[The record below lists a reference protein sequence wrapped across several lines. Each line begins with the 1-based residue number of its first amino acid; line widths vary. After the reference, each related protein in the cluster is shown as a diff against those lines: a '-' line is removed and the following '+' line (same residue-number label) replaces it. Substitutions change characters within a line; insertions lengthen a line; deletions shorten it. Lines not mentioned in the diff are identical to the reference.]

1 MADVVQYKM
10 ERMLHEL
17 DDLEKRGLFSHQEI
31 EEIVKQ
37 RRKFEYRLKRPR
49 PLKQDFVAY
58 IDYEKSLDS
67 LRLLRKKAL
76 MKKTGGRK
84 LKKSVS
90 DYAGVSRIIDI
101 YRLATRRF
109 KGDIELWFQYLEFC
123 RDRRN
128 GRMKKALAQAIRFHP
143 KVPGVWIYAAAWEF
157 DNNLNA
163 AAARALMH
171 SGLRACPTSED
182 LWVEYLRMELTYL
195 NKLKARKVVLG
206 EDKGTLAHSGK
217 NAKEEQWR
225 NENKELFMALDD
237 KREDDKLSDLHD
249 GDSKERL
256 DLFREQGLSVL
267 QTVYSGSIKVLP
279 SSFSLR
285 TQFLE
290 ILEATNL
297 AHSEDMRNEI
307 LADMKRDFSKKP
319 KYWDWLARQEVI
331 DLNNPESTEG
341 VTADQLSRSIQVYEE
356 GLKFVPL
363 ASMFDCYAKFLMDVI
378 HFKNQGSQSSE
389 HFSAASHGMDPISQ
403 LLVVYEKAE
412 TMGCITEDLAC
423 QYVSFLL
430 QLEKVDE
437 ARTLAA
443 KFCSGKFSE
452 AVRLWALLFSTEMR
466 FIQNN
471 CTPNKAALS
480 SFFEPLRNVL
490 LEVPISEAET
500 IWLMALKYFST
511 HKKFFHKLVEISM
524 ISLAK
529 YGGSDDG
536 FSLSATIVNFV
547 LQSNGF
553 ESARELYKRF
563 LALPHPG
570 LSLYKNCIE
579 LELNLASN
587 GDKIGLGNARK
598 LFDTAVTTYDHDVG
612 LWQDYY
618 NMEVKMGTSETAAA
632 VHWRARKTLKKSI
645 SLLPPSQ

>member
-76 MKKTGGRK
+76 MKKTGDRK

-128 GRMKKALAQAIRFHP
+128 GRMKK
-143 KVPGVWIYAAAWEF
+143 
-157 DNNLNA
+157 
-163 AAARALMH
+163 
-171 SGLRACPTSED
+171 
-182 LWVEYLRMELTYL
+182 
-195 NKLKARKVVLG
+195 
-206 EDKGTLAHSGK
+206 
-217 NAKEEQWR
+217 
-225 NENKELFMALDD
+225 
-237 KREDDKLSDLHD
+237 
-249 GDSKERL
+249 
-256 DLFREQGLSVL
+256 
-267 QTVYSGSIKVLP
+267 
-279 SSFSLR
+279 
-285 TQFLE
+285 
-290 ILEATNL
+290 
-297 AHSEDMRNEI
+297 
-307 LADMKRDFSKKP
+307 
-319 KYWDWLARQEVI
+319 
-331 DLNNPESTEG
+331 
-341 VTADQLSRSIQVYEE
+341 
-356 GLKFVPL
+356 
-363 ASMFDCYAKFLMDVI
+363 
-378 HFKNQGSQSSE
+378 
-389 HFSAASHGMDPISQ
+389 

-452 AVRLWALLFSTEMR
+452 AVRLWALRFSTEMR
-466 FIQNN
+466 FIENN

-587 GDKIGLGNARK
+587 GDMISLGNARK

-618 NMEVKMGTSETAAA
+618 NMEVKVGNVSF
-632 VHWRARKTLKKSI
+632 SF
-645 SLLPPSQ
+645 PPPP